1 MLVVPGGALDLVIPE
16 IFPSLSGSVI
26 LFLKSTCTNISRLWA
41 LQPVGS
47 AGGHPGTSKSREIVG
62 FPKNPYSPSLPVCL
76 FMPLHTQELD
86 LRACTLLPRVSGPQ
100 VPVPPSPGRE
110 DGDGAGI
117 PLGLAC
123 SAQAGGDTSLRQT
136 MNICHLQQGKKC
148 CPEQP
153 LEIF

>member
-1 MLVVPGGALDLVIPE
+1 M
-16 IFPSLSGSVI
+16 SLH
-26 LFLKSTCTNISRLWA
+26 A
-41 LQPVGS
+41 
-47 AGGHPGTSKSREIVG
+47 
-62 FPKNPYSPSLPVCL
+62 
-76 FMPLHTQELD
+76 QELD
-86 LRACTLLPRVSGPQ
+86 LCAYTLLPHASSPW

-123 SAQAGGDTSLRQT
+123 SAQAGGNISLRQT
-136 MNICHLQQGKKC
+136 TNICHLQKGKKC